1 MLSCMPNFQII
12 LFLKCKVNVVDG
24 PFAHMTMKEQLRAIL
39 EASVVIGAHGAGL
52 THLVSATPDTKV
64 LEIISSMYGP
74 PHFALISHG
83 KSLEYH
89 AINLPGSFA
98 RITDVIGELR
108 KILECLGC

>member
-1 MLSCMPNFQII
+1 MPNFQII

-39 EASVVIGAHGAGL
+39 EASVVIGGSRGWSKHTWFQQL
-52 THLVSATPDTKV
+52 LIQRFLRLSAACTGSH
-64 LEIISSMYGP
+64 I
-74 PHFALISHG
+74 FALISHW

-98 RITDVIGELR
+98 RITDVISELR
-108 KILECLGC
+108 KLLEGLGC

>member
-1 MLSCMPNFQII
+1 MPNFQII

-64 LEIISSMYGP
+64 LEIISSMYRR
-74 PHFALISHG
+74 PHFALISHW

-98 RITDVIGELR
+98 RVTDVINELR
-108 KILECLGC
+108 KILEGLGC